1 MSVNSLESKFQ
12 SIIDSNYELVSA
24 YNEIETNTPLEYTFD
39 DVLDVYNVYKN
50 VNKGADFAYTIQNAL
65 ITAVKYEQSIVD
77 SIASMISDLSD
88 DKDKP
93 SNSIQQ
99 YFKEVGDIY
108 ARHNN
113 DYNIEFCE
121 ENRNKL
127 IEMNLK
133 AVISI
138 AKRYQGLG
146 LTLQE
151 LISAGNYGLVIA
163 YDKFDPNRSKLKD
176 NVLACIE
183 PLQDE
188 FTFDELNDAIKE
200 YFTYGDVKKKFM
212 DKFSPGKTYLKTD
225 VIKWVNKNILNAK
238 FNSIATM
245 WIRAYILIE
254 INNYSRIVKKPKS
267 DIYKDKIE
275 TGAFKKEVTLDID
288 APTPDS
294 THSMSEVLSIEEDS
308 TTDLD
313 ITESYMIFKSGL
325 NKLLEGV
332 KPRDRS
338 IFLKKFGIGLP
349 RPMLPKEIADQ
360 EGLSKARVSQ
370 IFQSVIEQVQANSV
384 KHNIDS
390 DQLFAAIRN
399 IQ

>member
-1 MSVNSLESKFQ
+1 MSTHGLESKFH
-12 SIIDSNYELVSA
+12 SIIDSNYELVSS
-24 YNEIETNTPLEYTFD
+24 YNEIETNTPLEYAFD
-39 DVLDVYNVYKN
+39 DVIDIYNVYKN
-50 VNKGADFAYTIQNAL
+50 FNKGADFAYTIQTALVNA
-65 ITAVKYEQSIVD
+65 VRYEQNIVD
-77 SIASMISDLSD
+77 AIATMVSDSMS
-88 DKDKP
+88 DKP

-108 ARHNN
+108 SKYNN

-121 ENRNKL
+121 DNRDKL

-133 AVISI
+133 TVISI

-176 NVLACIE
+176 NVLDCIE
-183 PLQDE
+183 PLNDE
-188 FTFDELNDAIKE
+188 FSFDELNNAVKE
-200 YFTYGDVKKKFM
+200 YFTYGDVKKKFL
-212 DKFSPGKTYLKTD
+212 DKFIPNKTYLKKD

-254 INNYSRIVKKPKS
+254 INNYSRLVKKPKS

-288 APTPDS
+288 DPLNTDS
-294 THSMSEVLSIEEDS
+294 SHSMAELLSIEDDTKSE
-308 TTDLD
+308 L
-313 ITESYMIFKSGL
+313 EVAEAYMIFKNGL

-349 RPMLPKEIADQ
+349 RPMLPKEISDQ

-370 IFQSVIEQVQANSV
+370 IFQSVIEQIQVNSV
-384 KHNIDS
+384 KYDIDS
-390 DQLFAAIRN
+390 DQLFAAIRKM
-399 IQ
+399 Q

>member
-1 MSVNSLESKFQ
+1 MSTFGLDSKFQ
-12 SIIDSNYELVSA
+12 NLIDSNFELVSE
-24 YNEIETNTPLEYTFD
+24 YNSIDSNIPLEYSFE
-39 DVLDVYNVYKN
+39 DVLEAYNAYKA
-50 VNKGADFAYTIQNAL
+50 VNRSADFLSTIRAALSNA
-65 ITAVKYEQSIVD
+65 IKYEQNIVD
-77 SIASMISDLSD
+77 TLITMTADSLQDN
-88 DKDKP
+88 P

-108 ARHNN
+108 TKHNN

-121 ENRNKL
+121 ENRDKL

-133 AVISI
+133 TVISI

-146 LTLQE
+146 LSLQE
-151 LISAGNYGLVIA
+151 LISAGNYGLVVA
-163 YDKFDPNRSKLKD
+163 FDKFDPNRSKLKD

-183 PLQDE
+183 PLPDE
-188 FTFDELNDAIKE
+188 ISFVELNNQVKQ
-200 YFTYGDVKKKFM
+200 YFTYGDIKKKFL
-212 DKFSPGKTYLKTD
+212 DKFVPNEIYNKRD
-225 VIKWVNKNILNAK
+225 VIKWVNKNVFNAK

-254 INNYSRIVKKPKS
+254 IDKYSRLVKKPKV

-275 TGAFKKEVTLDID
+275 YGTFKKEITIDID
-288 APTPDS
+288 EPVQPSFTDDGPGILCIEDTTKS
-294 THSMSEVLSIEEDS
+294 DLEVSEAY
-308 TTDLD
+308 
-313 ITESYMIFKSGL
+313 ITFKNGL

-370 IFQSVIEQVQANSV
+370 IFQSVIEQMQINSV
-384 KHNIDS
+384 KYNIDS
-390 DQLFAAIRN
+390 NTLFESIKKFK
-399 IQ
+399 

>member
-12 SIIDSNYELVSA
+12 NIIDSNYELVSA
-24 YNEIETNTPLEYTFD
+24 YNEIETNTPLEYAFD

-50 VNKGADFAYTIQNAL
+50 LNKGADFTYTISSAL
-65 ITAVKYEQSIVD
+65 INAVKYEQSIVD
-77 SIASMISDLSD
+77 SIASMISDVSE
-88 DKDKP
+88 DKP

-108 ARHNN
+108 SKHNN

-183 PLQDE
+183 PLPDE
-188 FTFDELNDAIKE
+188 FTFEELNNAIKE
-200 YFTYGDVKKKFM
+200 FFTYGDVKKKFM
-212 DKFSPGKTYLKTD
+212 DKFSPDKTYLKTD
-225 VIKWVNKNILNAK
+225 VVKWVNKNILNAK

-267 DIYKDKIE
+267 DIYKDKLE

-308 TTDLD
+308 ITELD
-313 ITESYMIFKSGL
+313 VAESYMIFKSGL

-384 KHNIDS
+384 KYNIDS

>member
-1 MSVNSLESKFQ
+1 MSSYGSESKFQ
-12 SIIDSNYELVSA
+12 NIIDSNFDLVA
-24 YNEIETNTPLEYTFD
+24 EYNSIESNIPLEYAYE
-39 DVLDVYNVYKN
+39 DVVDAYNAYKAI
-50 VNKGADFAYTIQNAL
+50 NKGADFSYTIKTAL
-65 ITAVKYEQSIVD
+65 SNAVKYEQNIID
-77 SIASMISDLSD
+77 SILSMSNEAASAN
-88 DKDKP
+88 P

-113 DYNIEFCE
+113 DYNIEFCP
-121 ENRNKL
+121 ENRDKL

-146 LTLQE
+146 LSLQE

-163 YDKFDPNRSKLKD
+163 FDKFDPNRSKLKD
-176 NVLACIE
+176 NVMECIE
-183 PLQDE
+183 PLGE
-188 FTFDELNDAIKE
+188 ELTFDELNNAVKR
-200 YFTYGDVKKKFM
+200 YFTYGDVKKKFL
-212 DKFSPGKTYLKTD
+212 DRFVPGGTYLKKD
-225 VIKWVNKNILNAK
+225 VVKWVNKNVFNAK

-254 INNYSRIVKKPKS
+254 IDNYSRLVKKPKV
-267 DIYKDKIE
+267 DIYKDKLE
-275 TGAFKKEVTLDID
+275 HGAFKKEITVDID
-288 APTPDS
+288 APTSPDS
-294 THSMSEVLSIEEDS
+294 TSTIADVLSIEDDTKS
-308 TTDLD
+308 DLD
-313 ITESYMIFKSGL
+313 VSEAYVVFKQGL

-370 IFQSVIEQVQANSV
+370 IFQSVIEQMQVNSV
-384 KHNIDS
+384 KYDIDS
-390 DQLFAAIRN
+390 NALFDAIRKFK
-399 IQ
+399 

>member
-1 MSVNSLESKFQ
+1 MAANGLESKFQ
-12 SIIDSNYELVSA
+12 NLIDSNLELVSA
-24 YNEIETNTPLEYTFD
+24 YNDIETNTPLEYTFD
-39 DVLDVYNVYKN
+39 DVIDIYNVYKN
-50 VNKGADFAYTIQNAL
+50 INKGADFAYTIQTAL
-65 ITAVKYEQSIVD
+65 SNAVKYEQNIVD
-77 SIASMISDLSD
+77 TIAAMISESEEFG
-88 DKDKP
+88 DKP

-108 ARHNN
+108 SKHNN
-113 DYNIEFCE
+113 DFNIEFCE
-121 ENRNKL
+121 ENRDKL

-176 NVLACIE
+176 NVIACIE
-183 PLQDE
+183 PLNDE
-188 FTFDELNDAIKE
+188 FSFEELNDAVKQ

-212 DKFSPGKTYLKTD
+212 DKFSPSKRYTKKE
-225 VIKWVNKNILNAK
+225 VITWVNRNILNAK

-267 DIYKDKIE
+267 DIYKDKLE
-275 TGAFKKEVTLDID
+275 TGTFKKEVTLDID
-288 APTPDS
+288 APADS
-294 THSMSEVLSIEEDS
+294 TRANSDILLIEDDTKS
-308 TTDLD
+308 DLD
-313 ITESYMIFKSGL
+313 VAEAYMIFKNGL
-325 NKLLEGV
+325 NKLLDGV

-370 IFQSVIEQVQANSV
+370 IFQSVIEQIQLNSV

-390 DQLFAAIRN
+390 DQLFAAIRKM
-399 IQ
+399 Q